1 MTAPDL
7 VAVVT
12 GPTATGKTRLGVEL
26 ALALDGEVVGADSM
40 QIYRDMAV
48 GTARPSPEEMRGV
61 PHHMIGFQDPGE
73 DYSVSRYVEDAS
85 RCVDDI
91 LARGKLPILVGGT
104 GLYIESLL
112 RGRDFA
118 APPGDPDLR
127 RELDREYDEA
137 GGEEML
143 RRLAGFDPGAAERLH
158 PNDRKRILRATEVYR
173 LTGKTITKHDE
184 ESRRQPPRYRSRRIA
199 LTYRDRADLYRRIDR
214 RVEEMYA
221 AGLAEEVK
229 ALLDRGV
236 PKGSTALQAI
246 GYKEILRAMEAGE
259 TPESAMEEI
268 QRESRRYAKR
278 QLSWL
283 GRDKELFWITW
294 EREPV
299 FSEGLCAAAAF
310 LTGKTP

>member
-12 GPTATGKTRLGVEL
+12 GPTATGKTTLGVEL

-40 QIYRDMAV
+40 QIYRDMAI
-48 GTARPSPEEMRGV
+48 GTARPTPEEMRGV

-91 LARGKLPILVGGT
+91 LARGRLPILVGGT

-118 APPGDPDLR
+118 SSPGDPSLR
-127 RELDREYDEA
+127 RELETEYDEA

-143 RRLAGFDPGAAERLH
+143 RRLAVFDPEAANRLH
-158 PNDRKRILRATEVYR
+158 PNDKKRILRATEVYR
-173 LTGKTITKHDE
+173 LTGKTISAHDA
-184 ESRRQPPRYRSRRIA
+184 ESRRKPPRYRSRRIA
-199 LTYRDRADLYRRIDR
+199 LTYRDRENLYARIDR
-214 RVEEMYA
+214 RVEEMFE
-221 AGLAEEVK
+221 AGLPGEVT

-236 PKGSTALQAI
+236 PKECTALQAI
-246 GYKEILRAMEAGE
+246 GYKEILRAIEAGLPPE
-259 TPESAMEEI
+259 TAVEEI

-283 GRDKELFWITW
+283 GRDKELFWIAW
-294 EREPV
+294 EQEPDLC
-299 FSEGLCAAAAF
+299 EGLRLSAAF
-310 LTGKTP
+310 LTDKAP